1 MKIKFITTAIITSL
15 FIPMI
20 ANADRDS
27 KDLSITLNNPEW
39 IKVEQPDPIVF
50 NLTAG
55 ATSVDLNA
63 AVDICVS
70 ANSDYT
76 INLIDTRSDDLEKNG
91 FNLFNMAYS
100 SLDEENPEFLKNN
113 VEYLVKFTHDKVVN
127 GVSNPQVISTGAGN
141 VDGFNSNFDSRTE
154 YPDLDIN
161 NFDNTCISLT
171 SGEVMKNYKIEV
183 KIPAEQL
190 TKIRAGSFTNILT
203 IKATNNQ
210 LAIDCIQNPSHTN
223 CRT

>member
-1 MKIKFITTAIITSL
+1 MKMKFITTAIITSL
-15 FIPMI
+15 FVPMI
-20 ANADRDS
+20 ANADTDS

-39 IKVEQPDPIVF
+39 IKVGQPDPIVF

-63 AVDICVS
+63 SVDICVS

-76 INLIDTRSDDLEKNG
+76 IDLIDTRSDDLGKNG
-91 FNLFNMAYS
+91 FNLFNTAYYF
-100 SLDEENPEFLKNN
+100 EENEDPELLKNY

-127 GVSNPQVISTGAGN
+127 GVSNPQVISTGEGN
-141 VDGFNSNFDSRTE
+141 VDGFNNNFDATTE
-154 YPDLDIN
+154 DPDLDIN
-161 NFDNTCISLT
+161 NFDNNCLSLT

-190 TKIRAGSFTNILT
+190 PKIRAGSFTNILT
-203 IKATNNQ
+203 IQATNNEI
-210 LAIDCIQNPSHTN
+210 AVDCIQNPGHPN
-223 CRT
+223 CQF